1 MKSLK
6 IAALAATL
14 VVSSAVA
21 AQAQSTTQNVTYA
34 VSAINQVSVTGTLTL
49 TISTATAGTAPGAVT
64 NSTSSWAVT
73 TNGTNKKLT
82 ASLNSNMDTGVTLS
96 LTAVAPSVGTSAGK
110 KSLSTTAVD
119 LVTGMAGVA
128 ESGMGLTYELAA
140 TLAAGVIASSSRTV
154 TFTLVT
160 GP

>member
-1 MKSLK
+1 MKVIK
-6 IAALAATL
+6 IIAVAGILVLAAAI
-14 VVSSAVA
+14 S
-21 AQAQSTTQNVTYA
+21 AQAQTATQSVTYS
-34 VSAINQVSVTGTLTL
+34 VSAINQISVTGTPSL

-64 NSTSSWAVT
+64 NSASSWAVT
-73 TNGTNKKLT
+73 TNGTSKKLT
-82 ASLNSNMDTGVTLS
+82 ASINTAMDTGVTLS

-110 KSLSTTAVD
+110 KSLSTTSTD
-119 LVTGMAGVA
+119 LVTGITGVA

-140 TLAAGVIASSSRTV
+140 TLAAGVVASSSKTV

>member
-1 MKSLK
+1 MKVIK
-6 IAALAATL
+6 IIAVAGILVLAAAIT
-14 VVSSAVA
+14 
-21 AQAQSTTQNVTYA
+21 AQAQTATQSVTYA
-34 VSAINQVSVTGTLTL
+34 VSAINQISVTGTPSL

-64 NSTSSWAVT
+64 NSASSWAVT
-73 TNGTNKKLT
+73 TNGSAKKLT
-82 ASLNSNMDTGVTLS
+82 ASINSAMDAGVTLS

-110 KSLSTTAVD
+110 KSLSTTSTD
-119 LVTGMAGVA
+119 LVTGIAGVA

-140 TLAAGVIASSSRTV
+140 TLAAGVVASSSKTV